1 MAFIQNLFTSRD
13 NNADSATNV
22 GQQGRLWWD
31 PVTNRFYVSDG
42 VTSGGIPVGGSG
54 NVTTDRLVN
63 GNYQLI
69 LNADGSVTAPGS
81 LVAAGNISAN
91 YFIGNGSQLSSITG
105 ANVTGQVGNALVA
118 TLAVTAGTVSA
129 NAQPNITSVGV
140 LSQITVTGN
149 VTGGNLVTAG
159 IITSTGN
166 IVSGA
171 NAVVSGYVTAT
182 GNVTANF
189 FLGNGSLLTGLV
201 SSYNNASVQTFLGSG
216 TLSGNI
222 VPAGNGIVNL
232 GTPTARFGAVYLA
245 GNTIYLGASQIS
257 ANATAVVITNPA
269 GADFVLQG
277 TLNNNEVS
285 ASGNVVGANLVTA
298 GLITAA
304 GNITGNYI
312 LGNGSQLTGLGATY
326 SNAEVVTLM
335 AAFGSNTVSTTGN
348 ITAGYFLG
356 NGSQLTGL
364 PATYGNANV
373 AAYLPTYTGNLV
385 ALTGNVIT
393 TANISGSYI
402 LGNGSQL
409 TSLPTGGAITVL
421 NQGNVLSTTANSL
434 NFIGNG
440 VSSSATGNSITVDIA
455 GASNFLPPQA
465 GNVGNVLSTN
475 GTITLWKNVAFGLV
489 IDGGNALGQV

>member
-22 GQQGRLWWD
+22 GQQDRLWWD

-42 VTSGGIPVGGSG
+42 VTPGGIPVGGGG
-54 NVTTDRLVN
+54 NTVTDRLVN

-69 LNADGSVTAPGS
+69 LNSDGLVTAPGS

-118 TLAVTAGTVSA
+118 TLAVVAGTVSA

-166 IVSGA
+166 IVTGA

-189 FLGNGSLLTGLV
+189 FLGNGSLLTGVV

-277 TLNNNEVS
+277 TLANNSVS

-298 GLITAA
+298 GLITAT

-312 LGNGSQLTGLGATY
+312 LGNGSQLTGL
-326 SNAEVVTLM
+326 
-335 AAFGSNTVSTTGN
+335 
-348 ITAGYFLG
+348 
-356 NGSQLTGL
+356 
-364 PATYGNANV
+364 
-373 AAYLPTYTGNLV
+373 
-385 ALTGNVIT
+385 
-393 TANISGSYI
+393 
-402 LGNGSQL
+402 
-409 TSLPTGGAITVL
+409 PTGGAITVL
-421 NQGNVLSTTANSL
+421 NQGNVLTTTANSL
-434 NFIGNG
+434 NFIGSG
-440 VSSSATGNSITVDIA
+440 VSSSATGNSITVDIY

-465 GNVGNVLSTN
+465 GNIGNVLSTD
-475 GTITLWKNVAFGLV
+475 GTNTLWQAMPGAFGLV
-489 IDGGNALGQV
+489 IDGGNAVYVSPYIIDGGFAV